1 VRRWSMRSVGPE
13 GVTARVPSGQQRNKL
28 RGRDACRTE
37 VTSRSHK
44 EQGESLVRKFEQEL
58 AELTEACTALFFE
71 GAADATYPSTSAAA
85 RMLWAWRRPVPPGWR
100 L

>member
-1 VRRWSMRSVGPE
+1 MVNRNGLPEAQRR
-13 GVTARVPSGQQRNKL
+13 VTARVPSGQQRNKL

-58 AELTEACTALFFE
+58 AELTEACTACPFN
-71 GAADATYPSTSAAA
+71 DALHDVLCDVALAKTY
-85 RMLWAWRRPVPPGWR
+85 V
-100 L
+100 